1 MKNKILILVILI
13 CGLVMPT
20 LTGCV
25 SNDGVTDY
33 IIPVV
38 NRSNEPFSLDD
49 YFRKP
54 RRVNVTF
61 DDEFP
66 VSAMITDVVVTNR
79 YAFILDAKRNLSKI
93 DLRKRKVVN
102 QISAKSSQFVLSYY
116 DKHLYVLGLGKD
128 CIVYEYDLD
137 LNRTDSI
144 LVKNMTAS
152 SFCRMKNGY
161 IFLNGRE
168 TGNRGRYV
176 ITNKTLTRGV
186 SFVKVGELPKRYKKN
201 EPTMIYSSEVFL
213 PGSYGKVLCFD
224 MENND
229 GYQYDGEKLKKVFH
243 IGTDVADPEA
253 VSIRGTQ
260 VIYASNGNILF
271 NYRYADFTE
280 GFAYFDKS
288 HNLVAQGLS
297 YDTGNNGMAKYR
309 YRQSGRRLVRI
320 HMVMPEELGDFPYQS
335 TQAQFDF
342 YRLK

>member
-1 MKNKILILVILI
+1 MKNKILTLVILI

-38 NRSNEPFSLDD
+38 NRSNVPFSFDD

-54 RRVNVTF
+54 KRVNVTF

-79 YAFILDAKRNLSKI
+79 YAFILDANRKLSKI

-102 QISAKSSQFVLSYY
+102 QIPTKRTQSVLSYY
-116 DKHLYVLGLGKD
+116 DKHLYVLGIGSN

-137 LNRTDSI
+137 LNRTDSVM
-144 LVKNMTAS
+144 VKNMIAS

-176 ITNKTLTRGV
+176 ITNKSLTRGV
-186 SFVKVGELPKRYKKN
+186 SFVKVGGHPERYSKYDA
-201 EPTMIYSSEVFL
+201 TMIFSSEVFL
-213 PGSYGKVLCFD
+213 PGPFGKVLCFD
-224 MENND
+224 MENSD
-229 GYQYDGEKLKKVFH
+229 GYQYDGEKLKRVFH
-243 IGTDVADPEA
+243 IGSDLPDSDE
-253 VSIRGTQ
+253 VSFRGMQ
-260 VIYASNGNILF
+260 VIYASRGNKIF
-271 NYRYADFTE
+271 NYYTRDFTE
-280 GFAYFDKS
+280 EFTYFDK
-288 HNLVAQGLS
+288 HNNLVAQGPS
-297 YDTGNNGMAKYR
+297 DDSTENGLVKYKYR
-309 YRQSGRRLVRI
+309 QVGRKLVRI
-320 HMVMPEELGDFPYQS
+320 HMVIPEDRDVYPYKS
-335 TQAQFDF
+335 TQVQFEF
-342 YRLK
+342 FKQK